1 MPFSMHLSPEEKRLV
16 TNYAHLH
23 GISVAEAFKRALFE
37 QIEDEYDAKIAEE
50 LYTEYLKN
58 PKTYT
63 HREAGEL
70 LGTI

>member
-37 QIEDEYDAKIAEE
+37 QIEDEYDSKIAEE
-50 LYTEYLKN
+50 LYAEYLKN

-63 HREAGEL
+63 HKEVGEL

>member
-63 HREAGEL
+63 HREVGDL
-70 LGTI
+70 LGII